1 MKQLVV
7 LLGAMTYFSARALRE
22 PFYGALLY
30 YGLAM
35 LRPQFTWRMHLP
47 SGVRWSLI
55 AALTTIGATLLHLPS
70 LGQPRVRGRFLA
82 LALGFAGLV
91 YLSYYTAQ
99 NRDVAQ
105 FTTWEYTKI
114 FIMMMVTG
122 MVLRRP
128 AHLFYLVLAM
138 VLCTGFIAYEINTL
152 YLAHRTVQMLK
163 RGWSGLDNNG
173 IAMALSMIVP
183 ACYCLFVGE
192 KRWWRWGYMLLLFGT
207 LHAIMLSYSRG
218 GMVSTIIGGGGAVVA
233 VTRDRKQLLWLLP
246 VFAVAIPFM
255 AGDEIRER
263 FFSISE
269 HERDASAQS
278 RFDSWEAGIKI
289 ATDYPLF
296 GVGPRNSNLYTHAYG
311 ADLEGRTIHSLYIQL
326 LADSGF
332 LAAGVYI
339 VLMSSALLW
348 FFRSAQRVRPDPDEE
363 DDEDAHRTR
372 QRLYGVCQAGFWS
385 LATFAFASIFLSSEI
400 FEAPYMLMVAAAF
413 APAAVDDVLEESDLQ
428 APQPDSLER
437 QGPLPK
443 PRRSPKPK
451 PKRRRRSRQVPSGI
465 TSR

>member
-1 MKQLVV
+1 VKQLVV
-7 LLGAMTYFSARALRE
+7 LLAGMLFFSARALRE

-47 SGVRWSLI
+47 AGIRWSLI

-70 LGQPRVRGRFLA
+70 LGQPRVRGRFFA

-99 NRDVAQ
+99 YREVAR

-114 FIMMMVTG
+114 FIMMTVTG

-128 AHLFYLVLAM
+128 AHLLYLVLAM

-152 YLAHRTVQMLK
+152 YLAHRTVHMLK

-192 KRWWRWGYMLLLFGT
+192 KRWWRWAYMLLLFGT

-218 GMVSTIIGGGGAVVA
+218 GMVSTIIGGGGAVIA
-233 VTRDRKQLLWLLP
+233 VTRKRAQLLWLLP
-246 VFAVAIPFM
+246 LFAVAIPYM

-278 RFDSWEAGIKI
+278 RFDSWEAGIEI
-289 ATDYPLF
+289 AMDYPLF
-296 GVGPRNSNLYTHAYG
+296 GVGPRNSNLYTHSYG

-326 LADSGF
+326 LADSGIF
-332 LAAGVYI
+332 ATAVYV
-339 VLMSSALLW
+339 VLLGSALWW
-348 FFRSAQRVRPDPDEE
+348 FRVSALRVRPDPEEEDEE
-363 DDEDAHRTR
+363 GGNLPAR

-400 FEAPYMLMVAAAF
+400 FEAPYMLMAAAAF
-413 APAAVDDVLEESDLQ
+413 APAAVDDVLEESAQ
-428 APQPDSLER
+428 TPRPDSLER

-443 PRRSPKPK
+443 PRPAPK
-451 PKRRRRSRQVPSGI
+451 PKRRRRRTSEKSAGIASR
-465 TSR
+465 